1 MEPPL
6 SDLFSVVKIAW
17 TALLFPLAARD
28 AASHA
33 DDVNDRGHT
42 DPVKNGDAFERL
54 GIMTHLA
61 DKMNTVMVSDN
72 FSVGDD
78 HEMTQL
84 HGHSVDEGALSW
96 VGIPPMSA
104 YTRVL
109 CSRWNLCGATPSWF
123 ATLTLVQPEAFQ
135 QHLH

>member
-1 MEPPL
+1 MVLPL
-6 SDLFSVVKIAW
+6 SNLYSVVKIAW

-28 AASHA
+28 ATRHV
-33 DDVNDRGHT
+33 DDVTDRGHT

-54 GIMTHLA
+54 GIMTLLA
-61 DKMNTVMVSDN
+61 DSKNTVMGSDN

-78 HEMTQL
+78 RELTQL
-84 HGHSVDEGALSW
+84 HGHSFDEGALSW

-109 CSRWNLCGATPSWF
+109 CYRWNLYGATRSWF
-123 ATLTLVQPEAFQ
+123 ATLTLVQP
-135 QHLH
+135 